1 MVSHYFR
8 FMIYVTNVTVSL
20 FIYALHHHQVTVQP
34 HVHQLQGE
42 QRGVKPTEYD
52 VVQKQSHSCFLGAN
66 DCPGVFPFTLNR
78 NHSYHYRLLDLA
90 FFFISEL
97 KTSSLT
103 QF

>member
-52 VVQKQSHSCFLGAN
+52 VVQKQSHSCFWVQVTVLA
-66 DCPGVFPFTLNR
+66 CFL
-78 NHSYHYRLLDLA
+78 SLLKE
-90 FFFISEL
+90 II
-97 KTSSLT
+97 LT
-103 QF
+103 ITGS

>member
-52 VVQKQSHSCFLGAN
+52 VVQKQSHSCFWVQVTVLA
-66 DCPGVFPFTLNR
+66 CFL
-78 NHSYHYRLLDLA
+78 SLL
-90 FFFISEL
+90 IEII
-97 KTSSLT
+97 LT
-103 QF
+103 IKGSWT

>member
-1 MVSHYFR
+1 MKMY
-8 FMIYVTNVTVSL
+8 
-20 FIYALHHHQVTVQP
+20 YALHHHQVTVQP

-97 KTSSLT
+97 KTSSIT
-103 QF
+103 QFYIILCKITED

>member
-52 VVQKQSHSCFLGAN
+52 VVQKQSHSCFWVQVTVLA
-66 DCPGVFPFTLNR
+66 CFL
-78 NHSYHYRLLDLA
+78 SLL
-90 FFFISEL
+90 IEII
-97 KTSSLT
+97 LT
-103 QF
+103 ITGSWT